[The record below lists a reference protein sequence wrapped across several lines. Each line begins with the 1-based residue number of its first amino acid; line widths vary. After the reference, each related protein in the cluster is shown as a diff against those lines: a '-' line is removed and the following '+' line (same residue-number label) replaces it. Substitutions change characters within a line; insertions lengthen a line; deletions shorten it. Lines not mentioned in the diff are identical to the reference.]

1 MKQRG
6 FTVIELLV
14 VIVVMAILLVLAV
27 VNVRSTQVQARDDER
42 HADISNISTVLESFY
57 GTTHGGQWRGTY
69 PGTTDLSDTYVK
81 QYLSTNLGQ
90 GSQHAPGVST
100 DDPSSIIIA
109 TNTTQTTSG
118 VTPQP
123 TIATYVYQP
132 LSPTNTLCTTY
143 AAATGCAKY
152 NIFYKLERPTDDCP
166 APDNIC
172 VIRSKH
178 Q

>member
-42 HADISNISTVLESFY
+42 HADTSNISTVLESFY
-57 GTTHGGQWRGTY
+57 STTHGSQWRGTY

-81 QYLSTNLGQ
+81 QYLSNNLGQ
-90 GSQHAPGVST
+90 GSQHAPNVDT
-100 DDPSSIIIA
+100 DDPSSITVA
-109 TNTTQTTSG
+109 TNATQTTNG

-123 TIATYVYQP
+123 TISTYVYQP
-132 LSPTNTLCTTY
+132 LTSTNTLCSAY
-143 AAATGCAKY
+143 AAAAGCTKY
-152 NIFYKLERPTDDCP
+152 NIFYKLERPTDECP